1 MARSKEVLLGAL
13 LVSVVA
19 LAFFAEAA
27 AAQQAFHRSSASGR
41 ATESSWTDWVMRRL
55 EGLRRGI
62 LDQIMKIVGLPS
74 TAKIVEWLV
83 RALNYVYNSIK
94 WVIGNKVEAYNTAM
108 EWIVNSTITP
118 FKSLFSM
125 KSFDNLFRYI
135 HKLRKGNVFD
145 ALHNEV
151 FKCFNEFYPGCVQY
165 TVYSIA
171 ELIGRRFY
179 CAWMFYERCNLHWW
193 WKDGKWKVPDIN
205 GGDPCKVLLTGCA
218 GQPHTEHN

>member
-19 LAFFAEAA
+19 LAFFADAA

-41 ATESSWTDWVMRRL
+41 ATESSWTDWVYSQA
-55 EGLRRGI
+55 E
-62 LDQIMKIVGLPS
+62 
-74 TAKIVEWLV
+74 E
-83 RALNYVYNSIK
+83 
-94 WVIGNKVEAYNTAM
+94 
-108 EWIVNSTITP
+108 
-118 FKSLFSM
+118 
-125 KSFDNLFRYI
+125 
-135 HKLRKGNVFD
+135 GNVFD

-218 GQPHTEHN
+218 GTLAKLSCVEIGKTATELTSTKAIFFSPLYRLPGLPYKPSLPVYRSIASRWSPCSSNAAWLALLNSSRCLALAA